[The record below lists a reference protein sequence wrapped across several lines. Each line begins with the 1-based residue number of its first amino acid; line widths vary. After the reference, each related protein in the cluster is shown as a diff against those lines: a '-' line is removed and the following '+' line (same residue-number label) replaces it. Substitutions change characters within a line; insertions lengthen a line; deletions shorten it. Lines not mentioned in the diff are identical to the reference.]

1 MVNQIRE
8 SNLPNPGLAE
18 KIRMQPFCL
27 PRNAA
32 IIESASID
40 LSERMSSLVD
50 FDNSLAV
57 QIFVCVPTLF
67 VRLRVAED
75 VSFHRSYYLDDLRPR
90 ASRYRFARE
99 ESGRIQLW

>member
-57 QIFVCVPTLF
+57 QIFVCVPNAI
-67 VRLRVAED
+67 R
-75 VSFHRSYYLDDLRPR
+75 
-90 ASRYRFARE
+90 
-99 ESGRIQLW
+99 